1 MKVIVKLVALAV
13 LVVPFVVV
21 PLGVVQ
27 AAEQPAQPAAK
38 YQAKSAKLTR
48 VQIDKL
54 LASPEQLLFIDLRR
68 PDELTNIGGFPVYL
82 SIQLADLEKSLAF
95 IPKDR
100 TIVTVSNHAGRALR
114 GADLL
119 AEKGFNVAGAAG
131 VQDYEE
137 EGGWLRKVTPPA
149 QRELTNFF
157 PNN

>member
-1 MKVIVKLVALAV
+1 MKFFVKLAAIVAIV
-13 LVVPFVVV
+13 ST

-27 AAEQPAQPAAK
+27 AAEQVAQPVAK
-38 YQAKSAKLTR
+38 YQAKSPKLTR

-54 LASPEQLLFIDLRR
+54 LASPEQLLLIDLRR
-68 PDELTNIGGFPVYL
+68 PDELTQIGGFPVYL
-82 SIQLADLEKSLAF
+82 SIQFADLEKSLAF

-119 AEKGFNVAGAAG
+119 AEKGFKVAGAAG

-137 EGGWLRKVTPPA
+137 EGGWVRRVAPPA
-149 QRELTNFF
+149 KQELTNYF

>member
-1 MKVIVKLVALAV
+1 MKVIVKLLALAA
-13 LVVPFVVV
+13 FVIA

-27 AAEQPAQPAAK
+27 AAEQAAQPAVK
-38 YQAKSAKLTR
+38 YQAKSPKLTR
-48 VQIDKL
+48 TQIDKL

-68 PDELTNIGGFPVYL
+68 PDELTKIGGFPVYL

-119 AEKGFNVAGAAG
+119 AEKGFKVAGAAG

-137 EGGWLRKVTPPA
+137 EGGWLRRVAPPV
-149 QRELTNFF
+149 QQELTNYF

>member
-1 MKVIVKLVALAV
+1 MKLIVKLLALAAI
-13 LVVPFVVV
+13 VVTPF
-21 PLGVVQ
+21 GVVQ
-27 AAEQPAQPAAK
+27 AAEKTAQPSAK
-38 YQAKSAKLTR
+38 YQAKSQKLTR
-48 VQIDKL
+48 AQIDKL
-54 LASPEQLLFIDLRR
+54 LTQPEQLVLIDLRR
-68 PDELTNIGGFPVYL
+68 PDELTAIGGFPVYL

-137 EGGWLRKVTPPA
+137 EGGWVRRVNPPA
-149 QRELTNFF
+149 KQELTNFF